1 MTITKEIVEY
11 AAALSRLKLDDA
23 ETEDMQ
29 KQMSAIVD
37 YMDVLNKLDTEN
49 VEPLSHVFSI
59 SNVMREDEVV
69 PSYDREALLDNAP
82 ERNEECFVVPKTVE

>member
-69 PSYDREALLDNAP
+69 PSYDREALLSNAP

>member
-29 KQMSAIVD
+29 KQMSAIDD